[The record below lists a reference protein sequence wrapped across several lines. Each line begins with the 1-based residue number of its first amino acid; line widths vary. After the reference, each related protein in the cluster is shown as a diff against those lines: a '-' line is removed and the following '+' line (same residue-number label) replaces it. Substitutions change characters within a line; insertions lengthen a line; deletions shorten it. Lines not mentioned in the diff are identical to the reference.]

1 MSSKPTNEQRTNKTI
16 KFNQSKTNKITK
28 MIFSDEEIAL
38 LPILINPSSNTNR
51 DEDQL
56 KKIISKRIPLLRLI
70 ANHVALEKSRILK
83 DLQEKKRALAF
94 KVEENFVFPSMTTV
108 SFLDVMKEP
117 EFIQRLSNILHPKTF
132 GIEISLT
139 SLHYIEIYITLDSLQ
154 MTEEKDPICVCEHRG
169 FYDESAC
176 CECGG
181 YVVFCWECGAK

>member
-1 MSSKPTNEQRTNKTI
+1 MSSKPTNEQRTNKKI

-38 LPILINPSSNTNR
+38 LPTLINTNLNADR
-51 DEDQL
+51 DTDYL
-56 KKIISKRIPLLRLI
+56 KRIISKQIPLLRLI

-83 DLQEKKRALAF
+83 DLQEKRQALVF

-117 EFIQRLSNILHPKTF
+117 EFIQRLSNVLYPKVF
-132 GIEISLT
+132 GIEISV
-139 SLHYIEIYITLDSLQ
+139 SLGYIEIYLTLDLSK
-154 MTEEKDPICVCEHRG
+154 MIEGKDPVCVCEHRG
-169 FYDESAC
+169 FYDEGAC

-181 YVVFCWECGAK
+181 YVVFCYECGAK